1 MLNVR
6 QKIVGVFSSCLLA
19 LPSGI
24 SIANE
29 PLPNTQPV
37 PISTFDRAQTELP
50 ADFYTLYRIIDRIAR
65 GNNYDGRPWKVVIVS
80 NYNPNAFATENNSI
94 AIYNGFLEQLGGDAS
109 ALACAVSREMA
120 HHINRHTV
128 INEVQKTEAIAKI
141 RTVTETEILGDER
154 SQRNRG
160 IISTVGGVVAD
171 TFLPGWAGNLIG
183 GIVGNNNRDRIEK
196 NERKINTLVD
206 KRTKELEQN
215 LFAQN
220 QQQQLKADE
229 LGYMASVRSGF
240 EPEGCLRA
248 IETLDR
254 ISNSSGNSANIPIA
268 KRIEAIKALIVKYP
282 PQTLAPEGESII
294 SKSQPLN
301 YDISQD
307 KTSLRINSRHGG
319 SAARDID
326 RLFGK

>member
-1 MLNVR
+1 M
-6 QKIVGVFSSCLLA
+6 
-19 LPSGI
+19 P
-24 SIANE
+24 
-29 PLPNTQPV
+29 
-37 PISTFDRAQTELP
+37 P
-50 ADFYTLYRIIDRIAR
+50 AY
-65 GNNYDGRPWKVVIVS
+65 
-80 NYNPNAFATENNSI
+80 
-94 AIYNGFLEQLGGDAS
+94 
-109 ALACAVSREMA
+109 
-120 HHINRHTV
+120 
-128 INEVQKTEAIAKI
+128 
-141 RTVTETEILGDER
+141 
-154 SQRNRG
+154 
-160 IISTVGGVVAD
+160 
-171 TFLPGWAGNLIG
+171 
-183 GIVGNNNRDRIEK
+183 RIEK
-196 NERKINTLVD
+196 NERKINTLVE

-220 QQQQLKADE
+220 QQQQQKADE

-254 ISNSSGNSANIPIA
+254 ISNSPGNSANIPIA
-268 KRIEAIKALIVKYP
+268 KRIEAIKVLIAKYP
-282 PQTLAPEGESII
+282 PQTLALEGESII

>member
-1 MLNVR
+1 MLNIT
-6 QKIVGVFSSCLLA
+6 QKCICVFSSCLLTF
-19 LPSGI
+19 PSAI
-24 SIANE
+24 SIATE
-29 PLPNTQPV
+29 PVSNTEPAKT
-37 PISTFDRAQTELP
+37 STFERAQAELP
-50 ADFYTLYRIIDRIAR
+50 ADLYTLYRIIDRIAR
-65 GNNYDGRPWKVVIVS
+65 GNNYDGRPWKVVITS
-80 NYNPNAFATENNSI
+80 SYNPNAFASENNSI
-94 AIYNGFLEQLGGDAS
+94 AIYNGFLEQLGGDTS
-109 ALACAVSREMA
+109 ALACSVSREMA

-128 INEVQKTEAIAKI
+128 ISEVQKAEAIAKI
-141 RTVTETEILGDER
+141 RTATEKEILGNEG

-160 IISTVGGVVAD
+160 IINTVGGIVAE

-183 GIVGNNNRDRIEK
+183 GIFGNNKRDRMEK
-196 NERKINTLVD
+196 AERKVNTLVE

-215 LFAQN
+215 LFAQY

-229 LGYMASVRSGF
+229 LGYMASVRAGF

-254 ISNSSGNSANIPIA
+254 ISNSPENSANTPIV
-268 KRIEAIKALIVKYP
+268 KRMEAIIALLVKYP
-282 PQTLAPEGESII
+282 PQTLVPEGESRI

-307 KTSLRINSRHGG
+307 KASLRINSRHGG